1 MSILQHNEPM
11 KTNIQVM
18 VRVKPHDAI
27 KPDIKGP
34 PLAWTPSRITLNEDG
49 KRKDFTF
56 DYVFNPDANNDKVFN
71 KVGEQVISNAFAGY
85 NTCVFAYGQSGC
97 FAAGTPIMMFNGH
110 YKPVEHIK
118 IGDQLM
124 GDNNTPRNVLKL
136 YSGYEPLYTIM
147 PDVPGFDSY
156 TVNYSHTLVC
166 KINNQ
171 LKEIPLSKYL
181 YHNFSYPVIT
191 HVPQFKANDTALMFA
206 HHQEPNLATLTG
218 VLTRPIAERLAYF
231 LNLFSSPI
239 TCESCMDLINPDIN
253 TLIIQLG
260 HSLGYATYMTNSKI
274 HLGDTVSEF
283 TPIIKYRGVDRYYGF
298 KLDNNGRFIGAG
310 YNVLRNSGKTHTMLG
325 DDWQNIQ
332 SQPQQSQPQQS
343 QPEKTQNTGLIPRIC
358 RELFERQATNNGLDV
373 RQATIKYKLQ
383 MSYLEIYSEEVKDLL
398 TVKSDKLTVRL
409 DPKTGP
415 FVESLTK
422 ADVSDFTSLMHLIIS
437 GNTRR
442 TVASTML
449 NDVSSRSHAI
459 VTIYFTQLINEPNA
473 GKIREVMSKINL
485 VDLAGSERV
494 GESGVTG
501 INFKEATLI
510 NKSLSTLGRVIST
523 LSDKFKSRLPVISQA
538 YGYTFNTFNTNA
550 ANSGPQAIPS
560 DTPVPFRDSKLT
572 FILKESLAGNSKTYL
587 IATITGEVQYLSE
600 TLSTLRFASNAK
612 QIINKVK
619 VNEDPDDSKILTY
632 NDELKQIKRSILT
645 NKSPEETQRL
655 SIELQFREEL
665 LKADKTWEQ
674 KMAETVRLNSQTT
687 EAMQRQIDSLKSL
700 MMNATTAP
708 PHQQTVR
715 LNAQQTLQEQLLVL
729 NQPVLNEKISDT
741 MSSSDSAGCVSAE
754 EHATVHIELQNQR
767 KLFAGERLVMSRQ
780 IQQLTTKCAALE
792 AELLQLRNL
801 RP

>member
-1 MSILQHNEPM
+1 MSILQHNEPT

-18 VRVKPHDAI
+18 VRVKPHDTF

-34 PLAWTPSRITLNEDG
+34 PLAWTPTRITLNDDG
-49 KRKDFTF
+49 KRKDFAF
-56 DYVFNPDANNDKVFN
+56 DYVFNPDTTNDKVFN

-110 YKPVEHIK
+110 YKPVENIK
-118 IGDQLM
+118 VGDQIM

-171 LKEIPLSKYL
+171 VKEIPLSKYL
-181 YHNFSYPVIT
+181 YHNFTYPVIT
-191 HVPQFKANDTALMFA
+191 HVPQFKANDTALIFTP
-206 HHQEPNLATLTG
+206 HQEPNLATLAS

-231 LNLFSSPI
+231 LNLFPSPV
-239 TCESCMDLINPDIN
+239 TCESYTNLISPDIN

-260 HSLGYATYMTNSKI
+260 HSLGYATYMTNSFI
-274 HLGDTVSEF
+274 HLGDTLSEF

-325 DDWQNIQ
+325 EDWPL
-332 SQPQQSQPQQS
+332 SQPISQPISQS
-343 QPEKTQNTGLIPRIC
+343 ISEMQNTGLIPRIC
-358 RELFERQATNNGLDV
+358 QALFDRQATNNGLDV

-383 MSYLEIYSEEVKDLL
+383 ISYLEIYSEEVKDLL
-398 TVKSDKLTVRL
+398 TVKSDKLNVRL

-422 ADVSDFTSLMHLIIS
+422 ADVSNFTGLMQLIIN

-442 TVASTML
+442 TVAATML
-449 NDVSSRSHAI
+449 NDSSSRSHAI

-538 YGYTFNTFNTNA
+538 YGYQFNTFNTNA
-550 ANSGPQAIPS
+550 ANSGPQSIPS

-674 KMAETVRLNSQTT
+674 KMAETVRLNAQTT
-687 EAMQRQIDSLKSL
+687 EAMQKQIDSLKSL
-700 MMNATTAP
+700 MTHTP
-708 PHQQTVR
+708 QL
-715 LNAQQTLQEQLLVL
+715 LNAAPL
-729 NQPVLNEKISDT
+729 NAAPLNAAPLNTPPVLNHIMPDITQDHTDDHNEIL
-741 MSSSDSAGCVSAE
+741 AA
-754 EHATVHIELQNQR
+754 AHIEIQNQR

-780 IQQLTTKCAALE
+780 IQQLTTKCSALE
-792 AELLQLRNL
+792 AELLQLKNL
-801 RP
+801 RS

>member
-1 MSILQHNEPM
+1 
-11 KTNIQVM
+11 
-18 VRVKPHDAI
+18 
-27 KPDIKGP
+27 
-34 PLAWTPSRITLNEDG
+34 
-49 KRKDFTF
+49 
-56 DYVFNPDANNDKVFN
+56 
-71 KVGEQVISNAFAGY
+71 
-85 NTCVFAYGQSGC
+85 
-97 FAAGTPIMMFNGH
+97 
-110 YKPVEHIK
+110 
-118 IGDQLM
+118 
-124 GDNNTPRNVLKL
+124 
-136 YSGYEPLYTIM
+136 
-147 PDVPGFDSY
+147 
-156 TVNYSHTLVC
+156 
-166 KINNQ
+166 
-171 LKEIPLSKYL
+171 
-181 YHNFSYPVIT
+181 
-191 HVPQFKANDTALMFA
+191 
-206 HHQEPNLATLTG
+206 
-218 VLTRPIAERLAYF
+218 
-231 LNLFSSPI
+231 
-239 TCESCMDLINPDIN
+239 
-253 TLIIQLG
+253 
-260 HSLGYATYMTNSKI
+260 MTNSFI
-274 HLGDTVSEF
+274 HLGDTLSEF

-325 DDWQNIQ
+325 EDWQATQ
-332 SQPQQSQPQQS
+332 SQPINQPTNQPINQPINQPTSQTAES
-343 QPEKTQNTGLIPRIC
+343 QNVRVTMMHNLQNTGLIPRIC
-358 RELFERQATNNGLDV
+358 QALFDRQETNNGLDV

-422 ADVSDFTSLMHLIIS
+422 ADVSNFAELMRLIIS

-442 TVASTML
+442 TVAATML
-449 NDVSSRSHAI
+449 NDSSSRSHAI

-538 YGYTFNTFNTNA
+538 YGYQLNTLNSGTLNT
-550 ANSGPQAIPS
+550 GPQAIPS

-587 IATITGEVQYLSE
+587 IATITGEVHYLSE

-674 KMAETVRLNSQTT
+674 KMAETVRLNAQTT

-700 MMNATTAP
+700 MTTNTTTSLNIP
-708 PHQQTVR
+708 P
-715 LNAQQTLQEQLLVL
+715 LNTPTTNTPTSL
-729 NQPVLNEKISDT
+729 NTPPVLNHNMSDIT
-741 MSSSDSAGCVSAE
+741 PDHPAAIDDHNE
-754 EHATVHIELQNQR
+754 ILAAAHIEIQNQR

-801 RP
+801 KS

>member
-1 MSILQHNEPM
+1 MSILQHNELT

-18 VRVKPHDAI
+18 VRVKPHDAF

-34 PLAWTPSRITLNEDG
+34 PLAWTPSRITLNDDG
-49 KRKDFTF
+49 KRKDFAF
-56 DYVFNPDANNDKVFN
+56 DYVFNPDTTNDKVFN

-181 YHNFSYPVIT
+181 YHNFSYPVVT
-191 HVPQFKANDTALMFA
+191 HVPQFKANETALIFTP
-206 HHQEPNLATLTG
+206 HQEPNLATLAG

-231 LNLFSSPI
+231 LNLFPSPV
-239 TCESCMDLINPDIN
+239 TCESYTNLISPDIN

-260 HSLGYATYMTNSKI
+260 HSLGYATYMTNSFI
-274 HLGDTVSEF
+274 HLGDTLSEF

-325 DDWQNIQ
+325 ENWQTNDI
-332 SQPQQSQPQQS
+332 PDA
-343 QPEKTQNTGLIPRIC
+343 KNTGLIPRIC
-358 RELFERQATNNGLDV
+358 RELFDRQATNNGLDV

-383 MSYLEIYSEEVKDLL
+383 ISYLEIYSEEVKDLL
-398 TVKSDKLTVRL
+398 TTKSDKLTVRL

-422 ADVSDFTSLMHLIIS
+422 ADVSNFTGLMQLIIN

-442 TVASTML
+442 TVAATML
-449 NDVSSRSHAI
+449 NDASSRSHAI
-459 VTIYFTQLINEPNA
+459 VTIYFTQLINEPNT

-523 LSDKFKSRLPVISQA
+523 LSDKFKSRLPVISQP

-550 ANSGPQAIPS
+550 ANSGPQSIPS

-674 KMAETVRLNSQTT
+674 KMAETVRLNAQTT
-687 EAMQRQIDSLKSL
+687 EAMQKQIDSLKSL
-700 MMNATTAP
+700 MTHTP
-708 PHQQTVR
+708 
-715 LNAQQTLQEQLLVL
+715 LLSQSLL
-729 NQPVLNEKISDT
+729 NQPGLNTPLLNTPPLNLPPVLSHSMHDITPEHTTGAIDDHNEIL
-741 MSSSDSAGCVSAE
+741 AA
-754 EHATVHIELQNQR
+754 AHIEIQNQR

-801 RP
+801 KL

>member
-1 MSILQHNEPM
+1 MSQP
-11 KTNIQVM
+11 T
-18 VRVKPHDAI
+18 
-27 KPDIKGP
+27 
-34 PLAWTPSRITLNEDG
+34 T
-49 KRKDFTF
+49 
-56 DYVFNPDANNDKVFN
+56 
-71 KVGEQVISNAFAGY
+71 
-85 NTCVFAYGQSGC
+85 
-97 FAAGTPIMMFNGH
+97 
-110 YKPVEHIK
+110 
-118 IGDQLM
+118 
-124 GDNNTPRNVLKL
+124 
-136 YSGYEPLYTIM
+136 
-147 PDVPGFDSY
+147 
-156 TVNYSHTLVC
+156 
-166 KINNQ
+166 
-171 LKEIPLSKYL
+171 
-181 YHNFSYPVIT
+181 
-191 HVPQFKANDTALMFA
+191 
-206 HHQEPNLATLTG
+206 
-218 VLTRPIAERLAYF
+218 
-231 LNLFSSPI
+231 
-239 TCESCMDLINPDIN
+239 
-253 TLIIQLG
+253 
-260 HSLGYATYMTNSKI
+260 
-274 HLGDTVSEF
+274 
-283 TPIIKYRGVDRYYGF
+283 
-298 KLDNNGRFIGAG
+298 
-310 YNVLRNSGKTHTMLG
+310 
-325 DDWQNIQ
+325 Q
-332 SQPQQSQPQQS
+332 SQPMSQPTTPSQPMSQPTTQSQPMS
-343 QPEKTQNTGLIPRIC
+343 QPMSQTAESQNVRVTMMHNLQNTGLIPRIC
-358 RELFERQATNNGLDV
+358 QALFDRQETNNGLDV

-422 ADVSDFTSLMHLIIS
+422 ADVSNFAELMRLIIS

-442 TVASTML
+442 TVAATML
-449 NDVSSRSHAI
+449 NDSSSRSHAI

-538 YGYTFNTFNTNA
+538 YGYQLNTLNSGTLNT
-550 ANSGPQAIPS
+550 GPQAIPS

-587 IATITGEVQYLSE
+587 IATITGEVHYLSE

-674 KMAETVRLNSQTT
+674 KMAETVRLNAQTT

-700 MMNATTAP
+700 MTANTTTTNTP
-708 PHQQTVR
+708 P
-715 LNAQQTLQEQLLVL
+715 LNTTTNTPPL
-729 NQPVLNEKISDT
+729 NTPPVLNHNTSDIT
-741 MSSSDSAGCVSAE
+741 PDHPAAIDDHNE
-754 EHATVHIELQNQR
+754 ILAAAHIEIQNQR

-792 AELLQLRNL
+792 VELLQLRNL
-801 RP
+801 KL

>member
-1 MSILQHNEPM
+1 MSILQHNEPT

-18 VRVKPHDAI
+18 VRVKPYDAF
-27 KPDIKGP
+27 KSDIKGP
-34 PLAWTPSRITLNEDG
+34 PLAWTPSRVTLNDDG
-49 KRKDFTF
+49 KRKDFAF
-56 DYVFNPDANNDKVFN
+56 DYVFNPDTTNDKIFN

-181 YHNFSYPVIT
+181 YHNFSYPVVT
-191 HVPQFKANDTALMFA
+191 HVPQFKANETALIFTP
-206 HHQEPNLATLTG
+206 HQEPNLATLAG

-231 LNLFSSPI
+231 LNLFPSPV
-239 TCESCMDLINPDIN
+239 TCESYTNLISPDIN

-260 HSLGYATYMTNSKI
+260 HSLGYATYMTNSFI
-274 HLGDTVSEF
+274 HLGNTLSEF

-325 DDWQNIQ
+325 EDWQTNDI
-332 SQPQQSQPQQS
+332 PDA
-343 QPEKTQNTGLIPRIC
+343 KNTGLIPRIC
-358 RELFERQATNNGLDV
+358 RELFDRQATNNGLDV

-383 MSYLEIYSEEVKDLL
+383 ISYLEIYSEEVKDLL
-398 TVKSDKLTVRL
+398 TTKSDKLTVRL

-422 ADVSDFTSLMHLIIS
+422 ADVSNFTGLMQLIIS

-442 TVASTML
+442 TVAATML
-449 NDVSSRSHAI
+449 NDSSSRSHAI

-538 YGYTFNTFNTNA
+538 YGYTFNTFNTNN

-674 KMAETVRLNSQTT
+674 KMAETVRLNAQTT
-687 EAMQRQIDSLKSL
+687 EAMQKQIDSLKSL
-700 MMNATTAP
+700 MTHTP
-708 PHQQTVR
+708 
-715 LNAQQTLQEQLLVL
+715 LLSQPLL
-729 NQPVLNEKISDT
+729 NQPGLNTPGLNTSGLNTSPLNLPPVLNHSMHDIT
-741 MSSSDSAGCVSAE
+741 P
-754 EHATVHIELQNQR
+754 EHTTAAIDDHNEILAAAHIEIQNQR

-792 AELLQLRNL
+792 AELSQLRNL
-801 RP
+801 KL